1 MKHQVS
7 GDRLFQTPRKREGR
21 ACTIS
26 RHVIRRFAECLL
38 LCTVFAATQVDAQ
51 DREVRMQRVLSE
63 RIQQR
68 TVNSKRG
75 GIISAQVAASEADS
89 LVLVS
94 LYNFSRGASWFDNS
108 GWLQD
113 PVSEWYGVTLD
124 DDGRVTSVD
133 LSGNGLAGFIPIG
146 IGTMEKLEI
155 LDLSE
160 NGLFSFNPC
169 LTLQLEFTER
179 INSLGQSTHRAYSS

>member
-7 GDRLFQTPRKREGR
+7 GNQLFQTPRKREGR
-21 ACTIS
+21 ACTTFC
-26 RHVIRRFAECLL
+26 HVIRRFTDCLL
-38 LCTVFAATQVDAQ
+38 LCTLLTATQVDAQ

-63 RIQQR
+63 RIQDR
-68 TVNSKRG
+68 TANSKRG

-124 DDGRVTSVD
+124 DDGPSY
-133 LSGNGLAGFIPIG
+133 LS
-146 IGTMEKLEI
+146 
-155 LDLSE
+155 
-160 NGLFSFNPC
+160 
-169 LTLQLEFTER
+169 
-179 INSLGQSTHRAYSS
+179 